1 MSEVLK
7 VDPIG
12 GQAVIEGVMMRGK
25 HGVGLAIRQ
34 PDGQIHIKQE
44 ALSSLR
50 ERYPL
55 LKLPFVRG
63 VAALV
68 DSFSVGMRMLNYS
81 AAIATGEEAKDAEA
95 LNWLPLII
103 GLVVLIGVF
112 KVLPALVF
120 VRLITYIPNP
130 LALSA
135 IEGIIRMSLFF
146 GYLVAI
152 AFLPDVKRLFQYHGA
167 EHQVINCVESGQ
179 ELTPDNA
186 LAFSPI
192 HPRCGTSFLLITL
205 LLQIVVFAFL
215 GLHLSVVQR
224 VAAQL
229 CLLPLVAGLAF
240 ELIRLAG
247 QSSLQGTRAGVFA
260 RLAFGVTLPGQ
271 WLQRVTTRP
280 ASREQIEVAIASL
293 EAALAIQPIL
303 APRPVP

>member
-34 PDGQIHIKQE
+34 PDGRIHVKQE

-68 DSFSVGMRMLNYS
+68 ESFSVGMRMLNYS
-81 AAIATGEEAKDAEA
+81 AAIATGEDTKDAEA
-95 LNWLPLII
+95 LNWLPLMI
-103 GLVVLIGVF
+103 GLIVLIGVF

-120 VRLITYIPNP
+120 VRLTPYIPNP

-135 IEGIIRMSLFF
+135 IEGAIRMSLFF

-152 AFLPDVKRLFQYHGA
+152 SFLPDVKRLFQYHGA

-186 LAFSPI
+186 LSFSPI

-205 LLQIVVFAFL
+205 LIQIVVFAFL

-247 QSSLQGTRAGVFA
+247 QSSLQGARAGAFA
-260 RLAFGVTLPGQ
+260 RLALGVTLPGQ

-293 EAALAIQPIL
+293 EAALAIQPN
-303 APRPVP
+303 AVPAVP